1 MRDTSDQ
8 IRQFVSRDYGK
19 VVAAV
24 GAATGDRDAAQDGV
38 QTALLKVI
46 GDGHKPDQLA
56 AWVTVVAINEV
67 RQVHRRRKTEQRV
80 TERPANTTTQPIEG
94 VAAATDLRSAV
105 AELPERQREIVLMF
119 YYLDTSVADIAAA
132 MKISDGTVKTQLHRA
147 RATMATRLGIQEQG
161 VT

>member
-80 TERPANTTTQPIEG
+80 TERPADTTTQPIEG
-94 VAAATDLRSAV
+94 IAAATDLYA
-105 AELPERQREIVLMF
+105 AIADLPERQREIVLMF
-119 YYLDTSVADIAAA
+119 YYLDTSVTDIAAA
-132 MKISDGTVKTQLHRA
+132 MKISSGTVKTQLHRA
-147 RATMATRLGIQEQG
+147 RATMATRLGINEQG
-161 VT
+161 AT